1 MHPARLR
8 DRLIDLTPGR
18 LRRWADEQLSRV
30 PVQRARW
37 WLVERLGDSS
47 LPTSVAY
54 EDKRG
59 LWWEFEPETGMLHET
74 PWLYTEYHHG
84 SEFEE
89 FRFTR
94 LAPVGAKLWIERGI
108 GRRDS
113 VGLVGSRR
121 TDDRALDP
129 AQLLGA

>member
-1 MHPARLR
+1 
-8 DRLIDLTPGR
+8 
-18 LRRWADEQLSRV
+18 
-30 PVQRARW
+30 
-37 WLVERLGDSS
+37 
-47 LPTSVAY
+47 
-54 EDKRG
+54 
-59 LWWEFEPETGMLHET
+59 MLHET
-74 PWLYTEYHHG
+74 PWLYAEYHHG

-94 LAPVGAKLWIERGI
+94 LAPSGAKLWIERGI

-129 AQLLGA
+129 AQLLGV